1 MDNIS
6 RKNTPPIISVVG
18 LSGSGKTTLLEK
30 LIPEF
35 TRRGFRVG
43 TVKHH
48 RHRFEM
54 DQPGKD
60 SWRHKH
66 AGAAVA
72 IVSSPYRIGMI
83 TDVDHD
89 HRPEELAPLLCGV
102 DIILTEGYKQDHN
115 PKIEVIRP
123 EAGGGEPI
131 LRGDV
136 HLVALVSDAK
146 VDLDVPKF
154 STDDIEALADF
165 VIDNFNLTPTAL
177 NQQLEAAS

>member
-6 RKNTPPIISVVG
+6 KKNTPPIISIVG
-18 LSGSGKTTLLEK
+18 LSGTGKTNLLER

-66 AGAAVA
+66 AGAALA
-72 IVSSPYRIGMI
+72 IISSPYRIGMI
-83 TDVDHD
+83 KDVDHD
-89 HRPEELAPLLCGV
+89 HRPEELAPFFCGV

-115 PKIEVIRP
+115 PKIEVFRP
-123 EAGGGEPI
+123 KADGGEPI
-131 LRGDV
+131 LRDDV

-165 VIDNFNLTPTAL
+165 VIDNFNLTPPAL

>member
-1 MDNIS
+1 VDNIS
-6 RKNTPPIISVVG
+6 KKNTPPIISIVG
-18 LSGSGKTTLLEK
+18 LSGTGKTNLLER

-72 IVSSPYRIGMI
+72 IISSPYRIGMI
-83 TDVDHD
+83 KDVDHD
-89 HRPEELAPLLCGV
+89 HRPEELAPFFCGV

-115 PKIEVIRP
+115 PKIEVFRP
-123 EAGGGEPI
+123 KADDGEPI
-131 LRGDV
+131 LRDDV

-165 VIDNFNLTPTAL
+165 D
-177 NQQLEAAS
+177 

>member
-6 RKNTPPIISVVG
+6 KKNTPPIISIVG
-18 LSGSGKTTLLEK
+18 LSGTGKTNLLER

-66 AGAAVA
+66 AGAALA
-72 IVSSPYRIGMI
+72 IISSPYRIGMI
-83 TDVDHD
+83 KDVDHD
-89 HRPEELAPLLCGV
+89 HRPEELAPFFCGV

-115 PKIEVIRP
+115 PKIEVFRP
-123 EAGGGEPI
+123 KADDGEPI
-131 LRGDV
+131 LRDDV

-165 VIDNFNLTPTAL
+165 VIDNFNLTPPAL

>member
-6 RKNTPPIISVVG
+6 KKNTPPIISIVG
-18 LSGSGKTTLLEK
+18 LSGTGKTNLLER

-72 IVSSPYRIGMI
+72 IISSPYRIGMI
-83 TDVDHD
+83 KDVDHD
-89 HRPEELAPLLCGV
+89 HRPEELAPFFCGV

-115 PKIEVIRP
+115 PKIEVFRP
-123 EAGGGEPI
+123 KADDGEPI
-131 LRGDV
+131 LRDDV

-165 VIDNFNLTPTAL
+165 D
-177 NQQLEAAS
+177 

>member
-6 RKNTPPIISVVG
+6 KKNTPPIISIVG
-18 LSGSGKTTLLEK
+18 LSGTGKTNLLER

-72 IVSSPYRIGMI
+72 IISSPYRIGMI
-83 TDVDHD
+83 KDVDHD
-89 HRPEELAPLLCGV
+89 HRPEELAPFFCGV

-115 PKIEVIRP
+115 PKIEVFRP
-123 EAGGGEPI
+123 KADDGEPI
-131 LRGDV
+131 LRDDV

-165 VIDNFNLTPTAL
+165 VIDNFNLTPPAL

>member
-6 RKNTPPIISVVG
+6 KKNTPPIISIVG
-18 LSGSGKTTLLEK
+18 LSGTGKTNLLER

-72 IVSSPYRIGMI
+72 IISSPYRIGMI
-83 TDVDHD
+83 KDVDHD
-89 HRPEELAPLLCGV
+89 HRPEELAPFFCGV

-115 PKIEVIRP
+115 PKIEVFRP
-123 EAGGGEPI
+123 KADGGEPI
-131 LRGDV
+131 LRDDV

-165 VIDNFNLTPTAL
+165 VIDNFNLTPPAL

>member
-1 MDNIS
+1 VDNIS
-6 RKNTPPIISVVG
+6 KKNTPPIISIVG
-18 LSGSGKTTLLEK
+18 LSGTGKTNLLER

-72 IVSSPYRIGMI
+72 IISSPYRIGMI
-83 TDVDHD
+83 KDVDHD
-89 HRPEELAPLLCGV
+89 HRPEELAPFFCGV

-115 PKIEVIRP
+115 PKIEVFRP
-123 EAGGGEPI
+123 KADDGEPI
-131 LRGDV
+131 LRDDV

-165 VIDNFNLTPTAL
+165 VIDNFNLTPPAL